1 MYEDPRV
8 CGYGPR
14 RNPWEDQTA
23 AVETIAYLE
32 KELAWIKREDPSN
45 KESRYSIC
53 SALNAWNLRRK
64 RIETW
69 LSEHPELAEAWKVE
83 GA

>member
-14 RNPWEDQTA
+14 RNPWEDQKE
-23 AVETIAYLE
+23 AVDMMWYLRKAYHWMTQE
-32 KELAWIKREDPSN
+32 EPDTNRKELCLTIEKWR
-45 KESRYSIC
+45 C
-53 SALNAWNLRRK
+53 RRAE
-64 RIETW
+64 IETW